1 MIEALN
7 GRFDD
12 HHADLAQLLLD
23 QIDVCIDKIDRL
35 TARIEQLVATLP
47 DLPSHSDNTTPPL
60 PRAVP
65 IDHDPQAR
73 RSTTVERLD
82 EVPGIAERAAQIIIA
97 EIGLEMAQFPTP
109 AHLVSWA
116 KLSPQTIQSGP
127 RTKTGKTGK
136 GTATP
141 KVSSAKSPP
150 LPPEPTRSSENA
162 TDASCAD
169 EASNEPTPARQ
180 RRLIDN
186 SKPWDSTS
194 PSHPQQPDN
203 PLAAGTSGSPP
214 DYRGVPP
221 RTTTGQPRATP
232 RNSQLRRL
240 AASRGCRLDAGRSK
254 GRDLPARRRRSGTES
269 GRSPPDG
276 GQRWPDR
283 PGATDPPTRPAHR

>member
-1 MIEALN
+1 MVEALN

-23 QIDVCIDKIDRL
+23 QIDVCTDKIDRL

-97 EIGLEMAQFPTP
+97 EIGLDMAQFPTP

-127 RTKTGKTGK
+127 RSK
-136 GTATP
+136 
-141 KVSSAKSPP
+141 
-150 LPPEPTRSSENA
+150 
-162 TDASCAD
+162 
-169 EASNEPTPARQ
+169 ARQ
-180 RRLIDN
+180 DRQGNRYPKGVLGEVAAAAARTDTFLGERYRRL
-186 SKPWDSTS
+186 
-194 PSHPQQPDN
+194 
-203 PLAAGTSGSPP
+203 
-214 DYRGVPP
+214 V
-221 RTTTGQPRATP
+221 
-232 RNSQLRRL
+232 
-240 AASRGCRLDAGRSK
+240 
-254 GRDLPARRRRSGTES
+254 RRRGK
-269 GRSPPDG
+269 
-276 GQRWPDR
+276 QRAHPR
-283 PGATDPPTRPAHR
+283 PSTTPHRQFQAMGLDVTITPTAA

>member
-1 MIEALN
+1 MVIVHRSFRAAPSVERCRSTSLPANGTAHRGRLVQRSQGSRRTRQAVSRETSAPTGPHSCAALESDPRCFTWN
-7 GRFDD
+7 T
-12 HHADLAQLLLD
+12 LAG
-23 QIDVCIDKIDRL
+23 
-35 TARIEQLVATLP
+35 
-47 DLPSHSDNTTPPL
+47 
-60 PRAVP
+60 RAVP
-65 IDHDPQAR
+65 LTVRFHDP
-73 RSTTVERLD
+73 
-82 EVPGIAERAAQIIIA
+82 G
-97 EIGLEMAQFPTP
+97 
-109 AHLVSWA
+109 
-116 KLSPQTIQSGP
+116 GP
-127 RTKTGKTGK
+127 RSSSPRSASTWPSSQHQRTSCRGRSCHPKPSSPGRAPKPTRPAK
-136 GTATP
+136 GTATS

-186 SKPWDSTS
+186 SEPWDSTS

-203 PLAAGTSGSPP
+203 PLAPGTSGSRPTT
-214 DYRGVPP
+214 GAPP

-240 AASRGCRLDAGRSK
+240 AASRGCRLDAGSSK
-254 GRDLPARRRRSGTES
+254 GRDLPARRRRSGTEP

>member
-1 MIEALN
+1 MGPGTWFVVAVGLN
-7 GRFDD
+7 VTRR
-12 HHADLAQLLLD
+12 
-23 QIDVCIDKIDRL
+23 C
-35 TARIEQLVATLP
+35 LP
-47 DLPSHSDNTTPPL
+47 CGDERTPL
-60 PRAVP
+60 PV
-65 IDHDPQAR
+65 R
-73 RSTTVERLD
+73 RSGRVE
-82 EVPGIAERAAQIIIA
+82 AEGNLTSGTRRRV
-97 EIGLEMAQFPTP
+97 E
-109 AHLVSWA
+109 S
-116 KLSPQTIQSGP
+116 SPDNAG
-127 RTKTGKTGK
+127 
-136 GTATP
+136 
-141 KVSSAKSPP
+141 
-150 LPPEPTRSSENA
+150 TRSSENA

-240 AASRGCRLDAGRSK
+240 AASRGCRLDAGRLK